1 MSQYATTAEMWQYL
15 AQVDSNKPDLT
26 PENEALFA
34 VLIER
39 ASSLI
44 DELLYDLDPVVL
56 TGSRTVTQLC
66 LEIAVNYWRQKDRGM
81 WAPSSG
87 VDGEGVLQY
96 TGVLT
101 DKQESLIRQIRIRGG
116 AIAL

>member
-1 MSQYATTAEMWQYL
+1 MSQYATTAEMFRYL
-15 AQVDSNKPDLT
+15 EQVDQT
-26 PENEALFA
+26 PENEQLFTE
-34 VLIER
+34 LLER

-44 DELLYDLDPVVL
+44 DELLYDLDAVML
-56 TGSRTVTQLC
+56 TASRTVNQLC
-66 LEIAVNYWRQKDRGM
+66 LEIAVNYWRQRDRGM

-87 VDGEGVLQY
+87 VEGEGILMY

-101 DKQESLIRQIRIRGG
+101 EKQESLIRQIRIRGG